1 MLWSVVCGLCRFNW
15 NWPKQHCGSTML
27 LETRCCSSVVVFC
40 SGLLYYPRYPQINF
54 NLFPPS
60 LARAFVLR
68 HKDTVFEPCFGIR
81 GTYADSDL
89 LLYSN
94 EGTEYV
100 LHVLQVRYRIQYVI
114 FGRRA
119 PTRKKEALS
128 LAMYV
133 LASTGSTD

>member
-1 MLWSVVCGLCRFNW
+1 MALIFLFLFLCACLFVCFNW
-15 NWPKQHCGSTML
+15 NWPKHHCGSTML

-40 SGLLYYPRYPQINF
+40 SGLLYYPRYSQINF
-54 NLFPPS
+54 TLFAPS

-94 EGTEYV
+94 EGT
-100 LHVLQVRYRIQYVI
+100 VRSTYFTYFKYAIAYSTSSLVGERQREKK
-114 FGRRA
+114 RRF
-119 PTRKKEALS
+119 L
-128 LAMYV
+128 
-133 LASTGSTD
+133 

>member
-1 MLWSVVCGLCRFNW
+1 MLWSVVCGLCRWNW

-94 EGTEYV
+94 EGTVRSTYFTYFKYAIAYSTSSLVGERQREKRGAFSSYV
-100 LHVLQVRYRIQYVI
+100 C
-114 FGRRA
+114 
-119 PTRKKEALS
+119 TS
-128 LAMYV
+128 
-133 LASTGSTD
+133 